1 MIHYQLHCAAGHDF
15 DGWFKDI
22 AAFDKQ
28 AKRGLLECPVCGGT
42 KVARALMAPA
52 VPRKAHALPA
62 AVPAPAPFLHPSA
75 PDVPISPASVP
86 QASASQASDAAA
98 GTGPASP
105 PALTGHLPD
114 HMRAMLQRLRAEVE
128 KNCDYV
134 GGEFAEEAR
143 RMQRGESSHRGI
155 YGETSPDE
163 AEALSE
169 EGIEVSRIPW
179 LPRADS

>member
-42 KVARALMAPA
+42 EVTRALMAPA

-62 AVPAPAPFLHPSA
+62 
-75 PDVPISPASVP
+75 PASVP
-86 QASASQASDAAA
+86 VPAPVPSPEAPPP

-105 PALTGHLPD
+105 PALAGHLPD
-114 HMRAMLQRLRAEVE
+114 HMRAMLQRLRSEVE